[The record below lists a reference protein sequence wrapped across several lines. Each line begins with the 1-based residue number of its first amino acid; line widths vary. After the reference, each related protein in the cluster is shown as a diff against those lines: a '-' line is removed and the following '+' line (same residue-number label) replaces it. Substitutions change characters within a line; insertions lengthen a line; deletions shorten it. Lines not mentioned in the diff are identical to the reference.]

1 MTTHTKKDLPIKK
14 ANRRQRVI
22 KGTIIGLTLLLFLW
36 IGSIGSLAMRLLD
49 RAGRLQRMAANP
61 ASMNLA
67 NLADEVHSARQEF
80 SILHAEIAPMLWIS
94 SLFNG
99 DAGVVKPL
107 ADAGGEM
114 LKAGDEVLGALSP
127 ALTDVKMATLS
138 KQDLPRILDALAG
151 AQPELISAQNHI
163 DSAAEA
169 IAHIQ
174 GPLSPRI
181 EYWVSRAGKLMRVA
195 QAGIRGVQILPELI
209 AYDGKRTYL
218 VLLQNSYELRPTG
231 GFISAVIKVELD
243 HGQLGPIAVED
254 SYVVDDFTNN
264 YPDPPSP
271 LLDYMGSE
279 QWVFR
284 DANWS
289 PDFPTSALEAIHL
302 YQISRPGELDGVIGI
317 TTEGVGALIAS
328 VGTLEVEGL
337 PEPVTA
343 ANFNRI
349 IQEMWN
355 PGTDSR
361 DWFNNRKKSLNL
373 IMQTAMEKFFAG
385 KVDWSL
391 LGRGLMD
398 ALDQRQLMIYSV
410 PEASELKQLLWDGS
424 LRSNPGDYLMV
435 VDANLGFNKVNPLI
449 SEDMNYRVELW
460 ADGTGQADL
469 NLNYAHQ
476 GKKANVLCTQL
487 LFTKAVTY
495 EDLVNTCYYDYLRLV
510 VPEGSH
516 LISATAHPIPGQYL
530 ISGVDQDGEVRA
542 LPNDLKG
549 RMVFSQ
555 FFVVEYGKK
564 LSTYF
569 QYDLPKVVKDIDGR
583 KQYVLLLQK
592 QAGTNNMPVKVE
604 LALPARAQLIS
615 SKPVPSSISD
625 GTLFYDLHEDVDQQ
639 IEITYTIK

>member
-1 MTTHTKKDLPIKK
+1 
-14 ANRRQRVI
+14 
-22 KGTIIGLTLLLFLW
+22 
-36 IGSIGSLAMRLLD
+36 
-49 RAGRLQRMAANP
+49 
-61 ASMNLA
+61 
-67 NLADEVHSARQEF
+67 
-80 SILHAEIAPMLWIS
+80 
-94 SLFNG
+94 
-99 DAGVVKPL
+99 
-107 ADAGGEM
+107 
-114 LKAGDEVLGALSP
+114 
-127 ALTDVKMATLS
+127 
-138 KQDLPRILDALAG
+138 
-151 AQPELISAQNHI
+151 
-163 DSAAEA
+163 
-169 IAHIQ
+169 
-174 GPLSPRI
+174 
-181 EYWVSRAGKLMRVA
+181 
-195 QAGIRGVQILPELI
+195 
-209 AYDGKRTYL
+209 
-218 VLLQNSYELRPTG
+218 
-231 GFISAVIKVELD
+231 
-243 HGQLGPIAVED
+243 
-254 SYVVDDFTNN
+254 
-264 YPDPPSP
+264 
-271 LLDYMGSE
+271 
-279 QWVFR
+279 
-284 DANWS
+284 
-289 PDFPTSALEAIHL
+289 
-302 YQISRPGELDGVIGI
+302 
-317 TTEGVGALIAS
+317 
-328 VGTLEVEGL
+328 
-337 PEPVTA
+337 
-343 ANFNRI
+343 
-349 IQEMWN
+349 
-355 PGTDSR
+355 
-361 DWFNNRKKSLNL
+361 L

-391 LGRGLMD
+391 LGQGLMD

-469 NLNYAHQ
+469 YLNYAHQ

-542 LPNDLKG
+542 LPNDLQG

-564 LSTYF
+564 LSTHF

-592 QAGTNNMPVKVE
+592 QAGTNNMPVKIE

-615 SKPVPSSISD
+615 SKPVPSSISN
-625 GTLFYDLHEDVDQQ
+625 GTLFFDLHVDVDQQ